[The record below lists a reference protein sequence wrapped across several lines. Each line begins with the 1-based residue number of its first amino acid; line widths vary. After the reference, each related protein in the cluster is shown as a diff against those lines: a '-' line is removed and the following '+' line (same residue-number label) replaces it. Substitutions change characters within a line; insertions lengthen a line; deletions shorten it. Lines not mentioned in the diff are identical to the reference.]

1 MWGAMMNAECRMTND
16 RFLLAFV
23 ILISS
28 FVIPAKA
35 APPGFES
42 LFPAGGQSGTS
53 VECVTAGKGLDK
65 DSPVA
70 WASHPGIVF
79 KAGDKPKKFTVAI
92 APEVPP
98 GPYLVRF
105 QTPEGSSP
113 PRIFEVGKEPEVI
126 EKEPNDAFADAKGQ
140 EARANT
146 VFNGTLEKAGDVD
159 THAIR
164 VTKGRGV
171 KLEVH
176 GYALGS
182 PMDPALR
189 LLDARGIEIAGGHD
203 THNLD
208 PRIEYTPKSDGVLY
222 AQVFAFAHP
231 PAADVSLKGSSAH
244 VYRLR
249 VVEDA
254 PTTAPAPPEPTQ
266 IAVPG
271 EVAGVLAKKGEED
284 VLTFSAKKGEELVLE
299 VQSRRFDAA
308 LRVEDADGKSL
319 ATADDGEGGVTDPV
333 LRWKAPKDG
342 EFKLVVLDR
351 DNSGSPRQAYKAKV
365 APAKPALTAV
375 LDNHAYRLEAGKTVE
390 VKITLK
396 VTGKFTGKVTASVLG
411 LPAGLS
417 AEVKEA
423 DAKSGELKVTLKA
436 APEAAASQATFRVEL
451 AVDGQTFIP
460 NYLVPFTE
468 PRGDLLITTDTRPW
482 LTVAAAKAK

>member
-1 MWGAMMNAECRMTND
+1 MNAECRMTND
-16 RFLLAFV
+16 WRVLAFV

-28 FVIPAKA
+28 FVIPARA

-42 LFPAGGQSGTS
+42 VFPAGGQAGAS

-92 APEVPP
+92 APDVPA

-105 QTPEGSSP
+105 HTPEGSSP

-140 EARANT
+140 EAKANT
-146 VFNGTLEKAGDVD
+146 VFNGVLDKAGDVD

-171 KLEVH
+171 TLEVH

-208 PRIEYTPKSDGVLY
+208 PRIEYTPKSDGVVY

-249 VVEDA
+249 VVEDSA
-254 PTTAPAPPEPTQ
+254 AAPPVAPEPAQ

-271 EVAGVLAKKGEED
+271 EVAGVLAKKGEAD
-284 VLTFSAKKGEELVLE
+284 VFTFSAKKGEELVLE

-308 LRVEDADGKSL
+308 LRVEDAEGKSM
-319 ATADDGEGGVTDPV
+319 ATADDGEGGVIDPV

-342 EFKLVVLDR
+342 TFKLVVLDR
-351 DNSGSPRQAYKAKV
+351 DHGGGPRQAYKVKV
-365 APAKPALTAV
+365 APAKPSLNAV

-396 VTGKFTGKVTASVLG
+396 VTGKFTGKVTASVFG

-417 AEVKEA
+417 FESKEA

-460 NYLVPFTE
+460 SYVVPFTE
-468 PRGDLLITTDTRPW
+468 PRGDLLITTDSRPW

>member
-1 MWGAMMNAECRMTND
+1 MTND
-16 RFLLAFV
+16 WRLLAFV

-28 FVIPAKA
+28 FILPARA

-42 LFPAGGQSGTS
+42 LFPAGGQIGGS
-53 VECVTAGKGLDK
+53 VECLVAGKGLDK

-79 KAGDKPKKFTVAI
+79 KAGDKAKKFTVAV
-92 APEVPP
+92 APDVPA

-105 QTPEGSSP
+105 HTAEGSSP
-113 PRIFEVGKEPEVI
+113 PRIFEVGKESEVV
-126 EKEPNDAFADAKGQ
+126 EKEPNDAFADTKGQ
-140 EARANT
+140 EGRINT
-146 VFNGTLEKAGDVD
+146 VFNGVLEKAGDVD

-164 VTKGRGV
+164 VKKGRGV
-171 KLEVH
+171 TLEVH
-176 GYALGS
+176 GYVLGS

-189 LLDARGIEIAGGHD
+189 LLDARGVEIAGGHD

-208 PRIEYTPKSDGVLY
+208 PRVEYTPKADGVLY

-254 PTTAPAPPEPTQ
+254 PASAPAVPEPAQ
-266 IAVPG
+266 IVVPG
-271 EVAGVLAKKGEED
+271 EVAGVLTKKGEED
-284 VLTFSAKKGEELVLE
+284 VFTFSAKKGEELVLE
-299 VQSRRFDAA
+299 VRSRRFDAT
-308 LRVEDADGKSL
+308 LRVEDVDGKSL
-319 ATADDGEGGVTDPV
+319 ASADDGEGGVTDPV

-342 EFKLVVLDR
+342 TFKLVVLDR
-351 DNSGSPRQAYKAKV
+351 DRAGGPRQAYQAKV
-365 APAKPALTAV
+365 TATKPTLTAV
-375 LDNHAYRLEAGKTVE
+375 LDNHAYRVEAGKSVE

-396 VTGKFTGKVTASVLG
+396 VTGKFTGKVAASVLG
-411 LPAGLS
+411 LPAGLL
-417 AEVKEA
+417 AEAKEA

-436 APEAAASQATFRVEL
+436 APEVVASQATFRVEL
-451 AVDGQTFIP
+451 AVDGQTFLP
-460 NYLVPFTE
+460 SYVVPFTE

>member
-1 MWGAMMNAECRMTND
+1 MMYAECRMTNA
-16 RFLLAFV
+16 RCLLAFV

-28 FVIPAKA
+28 FAIPARA

-79 KAGDKPKKFTVAI
+79 KAGDKPKKFAVAI
-92 APEVPP
+92 APDVPV

-105 QTPEGSSP
+105 HTPEGSSP
-113 PRIFEVGKEPEVI
+113 PRIFEVGKEPEVV

-140 EARANT
+140 EAHANT
-146 VFNGTLEKAGDVD
+146 VFNGVLDKAGDVD

-171 KLEVH
+171 TLEVH

-254 PTTAPAPPEPTQ
+254 ATTAPAAPEPAQ

-271 EVAGVLAKKGEED
+271 EVVGVLAKKGESD
-284 VLTFSAKKGEELVLE
+284 VFTFSAKKGEELVLE

-319 ATADDGEGGVTDPV
+319 ATADDGEAGVTDPV

-351 DNSGSPRQAYKAKV
+351 DHGGGPRQAYKAKV
-365 APAKPALTAV
+365 APAKPALAAV
-375 LDNHAYRLEAGKTVE
+375 LDNHAYRLEAGKTVV

-396 VTGKFTGKVTASVLG
+396 VTGKFTGKVTPSVLG
-411 LPAGLS
+411 LPAGIS
-417 AEVKEA
+417 FESKEG
-423 DAKSGELKVTLKA
+423 DAKNGEIKVTLKA
-436 APEAAASQATFRVEL
+436 APEAATSQATFRVEL
-451 AVDGQTFIP
+451 IVDGQAFIP
-460 NYLVPFTE
+460 SYAVPFTE